1 MLKEEFL
8 EMQRQD
14 LVTNNNATLKEL
26 LLAFKEI
33 LADYPRSTDIDS
45 SLTVE
50 ACYKKMEEMAREK
63 AVSGCYCFGP
73 DETKSFVVDYLKL
86 GEVKKQEFL
95 NLEDFI

>member
-1 MLKEEFL
+1 MLKQEFL

-14 LVTNNNATLKEL
+14 LVTNNNAVLKEL
-26 LLAFKEI
+26 LLAFEGI
-33 LADYPRSTDIDS
+33 LADYPQSTDIDS

-50 ACYKKMEEMAREK
+50 ACYKKMSEFARGK
-63 AVSGCYCFGP
+63 AVNGCYCFGP

-86 GEVKKQEFL
+86 GEVKKQDFL